1 MPRTLAPV
9 ILALLGA
16 VVCIAHAQPYPSK
29 GLRLIVPFP
38 PGGSSDMVGRIL
50 AQRMSESMSQA
61 VIVDN
66 RPGAASIIA
75 NDALAKAAPDGHTL
89 LLGTDGAFTL
99 NPLLY
104 SKLPYDS
111 DRDFAPISLVASQ
124 SLFVVAG
131 TKAPGKNLHELI
143 AYARANP
150 GKLTFGSSALMSQ
163 MIGEQIK
170 VITGVDM
177 LHVPFKGA
185 PPMLQALF
193 AGDIDIAIAGVLPY
207 ATYTKDGKLRGLATT
222 GSKRELPTRDTPT
235 VAELGFAE
243 MEYRQW
249 FGVFAPAGTPSLI
262 LSRIHAE
269 IGKALSDPE
278 TRDRLVSSGM
288 EATTSTPEELASKI
302 KVEIAKWRRII
313 QAAGIKMLN

>member
-1 MPRTLAPV
+1 MLKILVAL

-16 VVCIAHAQPYPSK
+16 AAFPAQAQPYPSK

-50 AQRMSESMSQA
+50 AQRMSDSMGQP

-75 NDALAKAAPDGHTL
+75 NDALAKAAPDGYTL

-99 NPLLY
+99 NPILY

-111 DRDFAPISLVASQ
+111 ERDFAPISLVASQ

-131 TKAPGKNLHELI
+131 NKAPARTLHELI

-150 GKLTFGSSALMSQ
+150 GKVTFGSSALMSQ
-163 MIGEQIK
+163 IVGEQIK
-170 VITGVDM
+170 VVTGVDM
-177 LHVPFKGA
+177 LHIPFKGA

-193 AGDIDIAIAGVLPY
+193 AGDIDIAIAGILPY

-222 GSKRELPTRDTPT
+222 GSKESCRH
-235 VAELGFAE
+235 V
-243 MEYRQW
+243 
-249 FGVFAPAGTPSLI
+249 
-262 LSRIHAE
+262 IHPRSA
-269 IGKALSDPE
+269 
-278 TRDRLVSSGM
+278 SSG
-288 EATTSTPEELASKI
+288 SQKWSIASGSASSLR
-302 KVEIAKWRRII
+302 VAL
-313 QAAGIKMLN
+313 QAQSSRDFTAR